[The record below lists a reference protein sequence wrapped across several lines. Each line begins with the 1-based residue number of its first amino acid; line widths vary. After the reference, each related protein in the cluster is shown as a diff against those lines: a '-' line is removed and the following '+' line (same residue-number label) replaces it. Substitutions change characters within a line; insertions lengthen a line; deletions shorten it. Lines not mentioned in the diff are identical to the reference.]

1 MWGKTKQT
9 WTRTQIET
17 RTQTQTGT
25 ETETGKKTTEE
36 RTGTE
41 LEKVSSVSLVSKVSK
56 LLISGFTD
64 GCISVF
70 LGNISAFLEVI
81 RWVAPKNANTN
92 GSFP

>member
-1 MWGKTKQT
+1 MNKNTN
-9 WTRTQIET
+9 RN
-17 RTQTQTGT
+17 
-25 ETETGKKTTEE
+25 KKRNTNRNRNRNKKKGSES

-41 LEKVSSVSLVSKVSK
+41 LEKVSSVSLVSNVNK
-56 LLISGFTD
+56 LIICRFTD

>member
-1 MWGKTKQT
+1 MRKNKTNMNKNT
-9 WTRTQIET
+9 NRNKNTNTNRN
-17 RTQTQTGT
+17 RNRNR
-25 ETETGKKTTEE
+25 KKTTEE